1 MRTLLWRA
9 VSLLTLVVL
18 GGAIELQAQ
27 SSMFGT
33 RAVGFPSRWLS
44 ARARGTAGA
53 FGVFDPLS
61 GINPGALS
69 QATRVAV
76 AFVATPASRHWETPA
91 GDATLKETRFPSVG
105 LVAPIPKFPLWLGI
119 NFGSYADRDFRLFT
133 SDTIQVQGPP
143 VGPID
148 SAVVFDTLQSL
159 GGMNEIR
166 LALAYDK
173 LRGTSLGGAF
183 YLLTGSSRI
192 DARRSFDDSAFAHIR
207 QTAELSFSGVGFA
220 LGIVQEVTKNF
231 RIAASVRSDGS
242 AAVKQDS
249 NETASG
255 HIDLP
260 YTFAGG
266 MEFTVNKKL
275 TAAAQGVY
283 RTWSGANSDLIKQ
296 GGIGSVNSLDLS
308 LGAEYF
314 TNLKRPAQFP
324 IRVGVRYAKLPF
336 PLNTDGSPE
345 EFSLTGG
352 TGLHFAKD
360 RAGVDFSLE
369 RAWRKQ
375 SGGYKEQALLLSV
388 GVTVQ
393 P

>member
-1 MRTLLWRA
+1 VRTHLWRA
-9 VSLLTLVVL
+9 ASLLTLVVL

-53 FGVFDPLS
+53 FGAFDPLS
-61 GINPGALS
+61 GINPAALS
-69 QATRVAV
+69 AATRVAV
-76 AFVATPASRHWETPA
+76 NFVATPGTRHWETPV
-91 GDATLKETRFPSVG
+91 GDATLKETRFPMVG
-105 LVAPIPKFPLWLGI
+105 LVGPIPKWPVWLGI

-133 SDTIQVQGPP
+133 SDTIQIQEPP

-220 LGIVQEVTKNF
+220 LGIVQEVTRNF

-242 AAVKQDS
+242 VSVKQDS

-255 HIDLP
+255 HINLP

-266 MEFTVNKKL
+266 MELTLNKKL

-283 RTWSGANSDLIKQ
+283 RTWSDANSDLIKA

-308 LGAEYF
+308 LGGEYL
-314 TNLKRPAQFP
+314 TNLKRPTQLP
-324 IRVGVRYAKLPF
+324 IRLGARYAKLPF
-336 PLNTDGSPE
+336 PLNTDGHPE

-352 TGLHFAKD
+352 TGLRFAND

>member
-1 MRTLLWRA
+1 MRPTLRRA
-9 VSLLTLVVL
+9 AFLLAFVAL
-18 GGAIELQAQ
+18 GGAVELQAQ

-33 RAVGFPSRWLS
+33 RSVGFPSRWLS
-44 ARARGTAGA
+44 ARARGSAGA

-61 GINPGALS
+61 GINPAALS

-76 AFVATPASRHWETPA
+76 NFVATPGSRHWETPA
-91 GDATLKETRFPSVG
+91 GDATLKETRFPMVG
-105 LVAPIPKFPLWLGI
+105 LVGPIPKWPVWLGI

-242 AAVKQDS
+242 ATVKQDS

-283 RTWSGANSDLIKQ
+283 RTWSGANSDLIQQ
-296 GGIGSVNSLDLS
+296 GGIGSVNSVDLS
-308 LGAEYF
+308 LGAEYLS
-314 TNLKRPAQFP
+314 NVKRPTQFP
-324 IRVGVRYAKLPF
+324 IRVGARYAKLPF
-336 PLNTDGSPE
+336 PLNTAGSPE

-352 TGLHFAKD
+352 TGLRFAKD

>member
-1 MRTLLWRA
+1 MWRA
-9 VSLLTLVVL
+9 ASLLALVAL
-18 GGAIELQAQ
+18 SGAVDLQAQ

-33 RAVGFPSRWLS
+33 RAVGYPSRWLS

-53 FGVFDPLS
+53 FGIFDPFS
-61 GINPGALS
+61 GINPAALS
-69 QATRVAV
+69 QSTRVAV
-76 AFVATPASRHWETPA
+76 NFVATPARRHWETPI
-91 GDATLKETRFPSVG
+91 GEATLKETRFPMAG
-105 LVAPIPKFPLWLGI
+105 LVGPIPKHPFWLGI

-133 SDTIQVQGPP
+133 SDTIQIQAPP

-166 LALAYDK
+166 LAVAYDK

-220 LGIVQEVTKNF
+220 VGIVQQVTRGF
-231 RIAASVRSDGS
+231 RVAASVRSDGN
-242 AAVKQDS
+242 ATIKQDS
-249 NETASG
+249 SETASG

-266 MEFTVNKKL
+266 MELTISKKL

-283 RTWSGANSDLIKQ
+283 RTWSGANSDLIKL
-296 GGIGSVNSLDLS
+296 GGIGSVNSYDIS
-308 LGAEYF
+308 LGAEYIRD
-314 TNLKRPAQFP
+314 LKRPAQLP
-324 IRVGVRYAKLPF
+324 IRFGVRYARLPF
-336 PLNTDGSPE
+336 PLATSGNAE

-352 TGLHFAKD
+352 TGLRFAKD
-360 RAGVDFSLE
+360 RAGVDFGLE
-369 RAWRKQ
+369 QAWRKQ
-375 SGGYKEQALLLSV
+375 DGGYKESALMLSV

>member
-1 MRTLLWRA
+1 
-9 VSLLTLVVL
+9 
-18 GGAIELQAQ
+18 
-27 SSMFGT
+27 MFGT

-53 FGVFDPLS
+53 FGIFDPQS
-61 GINPGALS
+61 GINPAALS

-76 AFVATPASRHWETPA
+76 NFVATPGSRHWETPS
-91 GDATLKETRFPSVG
+91 GDATLKETRFPMVG
-105 LVAPIPKFPLWLGI
+105 LVGPIPKHPFWLGI
-119 NFGSYADRDFRLFT
+119 SFGSYADRDFRLVT
-133 SDTIQVQGPP
+133 SDTIQIQEPP

-166 LALAYDK
+166 LAVAYDK

-192 DARRSFDDSAFAHIR
+192 DARRSFDDSSFSHIR

-220 LGIVQEVTKNF
+220 VGIVQQVSKGL
-231 RIAASVRSDGS
+231 RVAASVRSDGS
-242 AAVKQDS
+242 ATIKQDS
-249 NETASG
+249 SETASG

-260 YTFAGG
+260 YTFAAG
-266 MEFTVNKKL
+266 MQLTLNKKL

-283 RTWSGANSDLIKQ
+283 RTWSGANSDLIQ
-296 GGIGSVNSLDLS
+296 LGGIGAVNSWDLS
-308 LGAEYF
+308 LGGEYL
-314 TNLKRPAQFP
+314 TNIKRPTQLP
-324 IRVGVRYAKLPF
+324 IRLGARYGRLPF
-336 PLNTDGSPE
+336 PLATDGNPD

-352 TGLHFAKD
+352 TGLRFAND
-360 RAGVDFSLE
+360 RAGVDLSLE

-375 SGGYKEQALLLSV
+375 DTGFKEQAWLLSV

>member
-1 MRTLLWRA
+1 VRIHLWRA
-9 VSLLTLVVL
+9 ASLLTLVVL

-53 FGVFDPLS
+53 FGVFDPQS
-61 GINPGALS
+61 GINPAALS
-69 QATRVAV
+69 AATRVMV
-76 AFVATPASRHWETPA
+76 NFVATPGSRHWETPA
-91 GDATLKETRFPSVG
+91 GDATLKETRFPMVG
-105 LVAPIPKFPLWLGI
+105 LVGPIPKWPVWLGI

-183 YLLTGSSRI
+183 YLLTGSSRV

-220 LGIVQEVTKNF
+220 LGIVQEVTGGF
-231 RIAASVRSDGS
+231 RVAASVRSDGS
-242 AAVKQDS
+242 ATIKKDS
-249 NETASG
+249 SDVASG

-266 MEFTVNKKL
+266 MELTLSKKL

-283 RTWSGANSDLIKQ
+283 RTWSGANSDLIEL

-308 LGAEYF
+308 LGAEYS
-314 TNLKRPAQFP
+314 TNLKRPTQFP
-324 IRVGVRYAKLPF
+324 IRIGARYAKLPF
-336 PLNTDGSPE
+336 PLNT
-345 EFSLTGG
+345 
-352 TGLHFAKD
+352 
-360 RAGVDFSLE
+360 
-369 RAWRKQ
+369 
-375 SGGYKEQALLLSV
+375 ALKSSA
-388 GVTVQ
+388 
-393 P
+393 

>member
-1 MRTLLWRA
+1 VRIPFWRA
-9 VSLLTLVVL
+9 ASLLALL
-18 GGAIELQAQ
+18 AAGGAVELHAQ

-53 FGVFDPLS
+53 FGIFDPLS
-61 GINPGALS
+61 GINPAALS

-76 AFVATPASRHWETPA
+76 NFVATPASRHWETPI
-91 GDATLKETRFPSVG
+91 GEATLKETRFPMAGIVG
-105 LVAPIPKFPLWLGI
+105 PIPKHPFWLAI

-133 SDTIQVQGPP
+133 SDTIQIQEPP

-166 LALAYDK
+166 LAVAYDK

-192 DARRSFDDSAFAHIR
+192 DARRSFDDSSFAHIR

-220 LGIVQEVTKNF
+220 VGIVQQVAKGF
-231 RIAASVRSDGS
+231 RVAASVRSDGS
-242 AAVKQDS
+242 ATIKQDS
-249 NETASG
+249 SETASG

-266 MEFTVNKKL
+266 LELTLNKKL
-275 TAAAQGVY
+275 TAAAQGIY
-283 RTWSGANSDLIKQ
+283 RTWSGANSDLIEL
-296 GGIGSVNSLDLS
+296 GGIGSINSWDLS
-308 LGAEYF
+308 LGGEYL
-314 TNLKRPAQFP
+314 TNLKRPTQLP
-324 IRVGVRYAKLPF
+324 IRLGARYARLPF
-336 PLNTDGSPE
+336 PLATDGNPD

-352 TGLHFAKD
+352 TGLRFAND

-375 SGGYKEQALLLSV
+375 DGGYKEQAWLLSV